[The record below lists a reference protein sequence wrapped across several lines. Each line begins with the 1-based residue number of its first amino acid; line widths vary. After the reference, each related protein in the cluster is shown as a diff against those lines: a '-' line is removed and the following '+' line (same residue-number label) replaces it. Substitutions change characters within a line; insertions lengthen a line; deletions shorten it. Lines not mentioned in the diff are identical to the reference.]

1 MATMPPQSQ
10 HWPGTRAV
18 LFVHGVG
25 DAKPGDYAPLL
36 QQMQAILGD
45 RGNQVAYYFLYYDQ
59 INQWFANKLQASKE
73 FSQLVGALRS
83 RIGGSTPNAV
93 TLGNAIAD
101 FAGDVIWPVLI
112 PDARL
117 SIRAALLQQLGQI
130 RVDGQKAGVNVRE
143 QHVSIICHSMG
154 CFHVY
159 EALQAAVQDPHFG
172 LAPAT
177 FGYSLD
183 NVIFMAS
190 PVMLIRTVAQ
200 AISAA
205 IPQPETIATLA
216 SNLTNP
222 SEPGDQNQP
231 VPIAKQIVSITGNLD
246 PVGGYLIRDQLSWAY
261 MNLPGQLSFV
271 DEEQF
276 VQVNGSD
283 DLHLASIL
291 QDAINGGG
299 APKITP
305 ANPHAWGEYIRRHEN
320 DLQKWLLT

>member
-10 HWPGTRAV
+10 QWPGKRAV
-18 LFVHGVG
+18 LFVHGIG

-36 QQMQAILGD
+36 QQMQAILGAAGSD
-45 RGNQVAYYFLYYDQ
+45 VAYYFLYYDQ
-59 INQWFANKLQASKE
+59 INQWFANKFQASKE
-73 FSQLVGALRS
+73 FSQLVGAIRS
-83 RIGGSTPNAV
+83 RLGGSTPNAV

-130 RVDGQKAGVNVRE
+130 LVDGNAAGVNVRQ

-159 EALQAAVQDPHFG
+159 EALQAAVQDPRFG

-190 PVMLIRTVAQ
+190 PVMLIRTVGQ
-200 AISAA
+200 EISKA

-222 SEPGDQNQP
+222 SEPGAKNQP
-231 VPIAKQIVSITGNLD
+231 VPIAKRIVSITGNLD
-246 PVGGYLIRDQLSWAY
+246 PVGGFLIRAQLPWAY
-261 MNLPGQLSFV
+261 MNLPGQISLV
-271 DEEQF
+271 DNEEF

-283 DLHLASIL
+283 DLQLASIL
-291 QDAINGGG
+291 QDAIKDGG
-299 APKITP
+299 APKITA
-305 ANPHAWGEYIRRHEN
+305 ANPHDWSEYIRRHDK
-320 DLQKWLLT
+320 DLQNWLLT